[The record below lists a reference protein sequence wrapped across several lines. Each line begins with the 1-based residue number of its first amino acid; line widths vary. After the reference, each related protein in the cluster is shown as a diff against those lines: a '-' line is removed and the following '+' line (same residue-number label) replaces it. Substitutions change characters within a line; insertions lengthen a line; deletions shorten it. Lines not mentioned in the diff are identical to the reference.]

1 MFDTVAISKTF
12 LTLPKNDLESRGAFV
27 KFDKNTG
34 EPQKFFLNGQK
45 GSKEPRITISKDIFN
60 KGWRLRAEVSISAW
74 LKGSNIYLP
83 NEKDLLIFLLK
94 LSEYV
99 EKRTGLIFNARLERV
114 ARADMTRDFLLTENE
129 VLAVISKLQN
139 ISIPRY
145 DRRTFNNTGVSFSS
159 KGQKKILVYSKF
171 HDVLA
176 KNGSEL
182 DLENARGIL
191 RLEIQHKKNAT
202 VSYIAESL
210 GYSDHNANHIL
221 TLETSEKVINKV
233 IELLHLKQFIEN
245 RNNRIDVL
253 ISKYGL
259 SMAQKL
265 TTHLAYKMVF
275 GTDYYKHLKIGVSER
290 KIKDYEKKC
299 LEMGISS
306 LE

>member
-210 GYSDHNANHIL
+210 GYSNHNANHIL

-245 RNNRIDVL
+245 GNNRIDVL
-253 ISKYGL
+253 LSKYGW
-259 SMAQKL
+259 SMASKL
-265 TTHLAYKMVF
+265 ITHLAFIINISKQAF
-275 GTDYYKHLKIGVSER
+275 QKERLKIMRRSVWKWESPP
-290 KIKDYEKKC
+290 
-299 LEMGISS
+299 
-306 LE
+306 

>member
-34 EPQKFFLNGQK
+34 EPKKFFLNSQK

-60 KGWRLRAEVSISAW
+60 KSWRLRAEVSISAW

-114 ARADMTRDFLLTENE
+114 ARADMTRDFLLSENE
-129 VLAVISKLQN
+129 VLGVISKLKN
-139 ISIPRY
+139 VIIPKY
-145 DRRTFNNTGVSFSS
+145 DRRTFNDTGVSFTS

-171 HDVLA
+171 HEVLN

-182 DLENARGIL
+182 ELERARGIL

-210 GYSDHNANHIL
+210 GYANHKANYIL
-221 TLETSEKVINKV
+221 TPETSEITIDKVMK
-233 IELLHLKQFIEN
+233 LLHLNQLIEK
-245 RNNRIDVL
+245 RGNRIDVL
-253 ISKYGL
+253 LNKYGL
-259 SMAQKL
+259 LMARKL
-265 TTHLAYKMVF
+265 TTHLAYKMEF
-275 GTDYYKHLKIGVSER
+275 GADYYKHLKIGISER
-290 KIKDYEKKC
+290 KIKEFEKMC
-299 LEMGISS
+299 LEVGISS